1 MRLRKAKLP
10 ILVILSILLLSSI
23 HFGRGQT
30 STPEG
35 VVINELMAN
44 NDKAVPGPYG
54 DYPDWIELYNSGAE
68 PVDLS
73 GMYLTGNLSNPDAW
87 QFASGTVIEPN
98 GFLVVWAD
106 NSPERGSLHASFGLN
121 ANGEAVGLFATDGE
135 TQIDA
140 ITFGPQD
147 DDVSFGRLPDGGLS
161 WNYLTP
167 TPGSPNQDIP
177 DDLFINEFMANNN
190 AAVAGPNG
198 TYPDWIELYNAGNET
213 IDLGGMYLTDDL
225 TKPKWQ
231 FPAGTAISAKSF
243 IVVWLDNLSD
253 GGALHASFGL
263 NATGEEI
270 GLFARDGKSLVD
282 SVVFDKQ
289 IRDISYGRLPDG
301 NSSWNYLAPTPGSAN
316 ELGEIANG
324 ATNNF
329 GGVPEGLCINELM
342 ADNQM
347 TVAGPDGTY
356 PDWIELYNAG
366 NETIDLGG
374 MYLTDDLAD
383 STKWRFPNETL
394 IEPEGYLIIW
404 ADNSSDKSSL
414 HAGFSLNANGEEVG
428 LFASDGVTLIDSV
441 VYTKQLGDV
450 SYGRLPDGSAN
461 WEPLLRATPGWGNDK
476 RQPGSETSVWLILLL
491 IGIVIGL
498 SALIVVAGKIHSR
511 RKRR

>member
-23 HFGRGQT
+23 PFGRGQT

-147 DDVSFGRLPDGGLS
+147 DDASFGRLPDGVLS

-225 TKPKWQ
+225 
-231 FPAGTAISAKSF
+231 
-243 IVVWLDNLSD
+243 
-253 GGALHASFGL
+253 
-263 NATGEEI
+263 
-270 GLFARDGKSLVD
+270 
-282 SVVFDKQ
+282 
-289 IRDISYGRLPDG
+289 
-301 NSSWNYLAPTPGSAN
+301 
-316 ELGEIANG
+316 
-324 ATNNF
+324 
-329 GGVPEGLCINELM
+329 
-342 ADNQM
+342 
-347 TVAGPDGTY
+347 
-356 PDWIELYNAG
+356 
-366 NETIDLGG
+366 
-374 MYLTDDLAD
+374 AD
-383 STKWRFPNETL
+383 STKRRFPNETL